1 MNLKLDEC
9 KCRFQCQS
17 YFKWPMLT
25 NADIDGHRTCA
36 QLKTEEQTFAD
47 AFDNIWYKARAGNLY
62 SFTLSYAQLESCRQQ
77 SSMILQCVGAQ
88 CQLDGTCGKK
98 TSTVGRTC
106 KKNTSCQKKSGYSD
120 GICIRHEVTRV
131 KKCLCPPDKAGSKCD
146 LLPSTNG
153 PESHYVSSK
162 AIAFFFR

>member
-1 MNLKLDEC
+1 MSLSMSILLQVAHANQ
-9 KCRFQCQS
+9 CRHWRTSNMCS
-17 YFKWPMLT
+17 VENGGT
-25 NADIDGHRTCA
+25 NVCRRIWQYLVRSLCVSIYTI
-36 QLKTEEQTFAD
+36 TF
-47 AFDNIWYKARAGNLY
+47 
-62 SFTLSYAQLESCRQQ
+62 SYAQMESCRQQ
-77 SSMILQCVGAQ
+77 ASMIIQCVGAQ
-88 CQLDGTCGKK
+88 CQPDGTCGKK

-146 LLPSTNG
+146 LLPSSNE